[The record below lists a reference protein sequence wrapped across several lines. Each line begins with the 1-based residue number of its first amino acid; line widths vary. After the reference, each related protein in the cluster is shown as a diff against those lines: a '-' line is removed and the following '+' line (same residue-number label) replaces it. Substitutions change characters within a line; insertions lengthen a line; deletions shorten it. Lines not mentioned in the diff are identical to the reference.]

1 MLHQCSSYLWKTTNT
16 PTLNGE
22 GGGGGGRGERRAV
35 WILLFPEVTQF
46 EYNVSTILSSVVDLS
61 TTEKSWQSKPG
72 NSLMEPLRPFPSQS
86 YTLVN
91 LMETQEGQKVPVE
104 VVNSIISESLDRKC
118 TNSLTYYK
126 QKKQKGV
133 SQAMIFPGVTIK
145 EISIHDLI
153 YVKQETLQW
162 RLAPLFCLNPCSHS
176 ILVLKN

>member
-1 MLHQCSSYLWKTTNT
+1 MFKLPMENNKHPNF
-16 PTLNGE
+16 E
-22 GGGGGGRGERRAV
+22 RRARGGGRGRGRGERRAV
-35 WILLFPEVTQF
+35 WILLFPEVTPF

-91 LMETQEGQKVPVE
+91 LMEKQEGQKVPVE

-126 QKKQKGV
+126 QKKTKRCFTGNDLSWCHNKGN
-133 SQAMIFPGVTIK
+133 FNTWL
-145 EISIHDLI
+145 DL
-153 YVKQETLQW
+153 
-162 RLAPLFCLNPCSHS
+162 C
-176 ILVLKN
+176 

>member
-22 GGGGGGRGERRAV
+22 GGGGGRGERRAV

>member
-1 MLHQCSSYLWKTTNT
+1 
-16 PTLNGE
+16 
-22 GGGGGGRGERRAV
+22 
-35 WILLFPEVTQF
+35 
-46 EYNVSTILSSVVDLS
+46 
-61 TTEKSWQSKPG
+61 
-72 NSLMEPLRPFPSQS
+72 MEPLRPFPSQS

-153 YVKQETLQW
+153 YVKQETLQ
-162 RLAPLFCLNPCSHS
+162 
-176 ILVLKN
+176 